1 MFTKIVIKQGLKIH
15 DLEQENEVLY
25 EENKDLRHENEE
37 LNLAISNYRRDNKE
51 MFKELSIITDLLE
64 QYDFR
69 RNNSVIIL
77 RKIEEVIKSDQT
89 K

>member
-1 MFTKIVIKQGLKIH
+1 MFIKTVIRQGLKIH
-15 DLEQENEVLY
+15 DLEKENNVLY
-25 EENKDLRHENEE
+25 KENKDLRHENEE

-51 MFKELSIITDLLE
+51 MFKELSQITDFIE
-64 QYDFR
+64 QYDYK

>member
-1 MFTKIVIKQGLKIH
+1 MFIKTVIRQGLKIH
-15 DLEQENEVLY
+15 DLEKENNVLY

-51 MFKELSIITDLLE
+51 MFKELSQITDFIE
-64 QYDFR
+64 QYDYK

>member
-1 MFTKIVIKQGLKIH
+1 MFIKTVIRQGLKIH
-15 DLEQENEVLY
+15 DLEKENNVLY

-51 MFKELSIITDLLE
+51 MFKELRQITDFIE
-64 QYDFR
+64 QYAYK

>member
-1 MFTKIVIKQGLKIH
+1 MFIKTVIRQGLKIH
-15 DLEQENEVLY
+15 DLEKENNVLY

-51 MFKELSIITDLLE
+51 MFKELSQITDFIE
-64 QYDFR
+64 KYDYK

>member
-1 MFTKIVIKQGLKIH
+1 MFKRTVIKQGLKIH
-15 DLEQENEVLY
+15 DLEQENRVLY
-25 EENKDLRHENEE
+25 EENKDLRYENEE

-51 MFKELSIITDLLE
+51 MFKKLSQITDLIE
-64 QYDFR
+64 QYDYK

-77 RKIEEVIKSDQT
+77 RKIEEVIKSDKT

>member
-1 MFTKIVIKQGLKIH
+1 MFIKTVIRQGLKIH
-15 DLEQENEVLY
+15 DLEKENNVLY

-51 MFKELSIITDLLE
+51 MFKELRQITDFIE
-64 QYDFR
+64 QYDYK